1 MMEIQMNKPNVKKVT
16 KNDTVD
22 RMDRFLIFLKLAFV
36 DPTLEIYRGFK
47 KNTMPVAICSLAG
60 LLAWIIA
67 YKNIDFYFFKTL
79 SLDFLYPKGSFR
91 AFYLCASVISGY
103 YIFGLIQ
110 TGRKLKMLNKLSKV
124 FHNSN
129 LKSPMGDLPKF
140 IDDAPIDDSTRKL
153 RLTSAGI
160 PLSKFKV
167 EKDAIETNL
176 DVEIIKIVNTEG
188 SKSLIDIVYGTFAT
202 PHFWHIEDLGKYK
215 DFSFPIGRNQ
225 TGEIT
230 TSLKDVPHFLVAGL
244 TGGGKSTF
252 TRMMTAVL
260 TFNNDDISVSVLDLK
275 GGMEAQLFEDIK
287 GVRIFSEAKN
297 CQMEL
302 LNVREL
308 LDERMKL
315 ISSNKCKDIA
325 EYNKKKTD
333 PRDRLDRKLLIVDEA
348 SELSLKMGDRDAE
361 DLKQINSSLSKVARM
376 GRACGIHLVIG
387 TQKPDNRN
395 LDATIKANLPG
406 IICFYVTNH
415 TQSNVVLG
423 NRRAADLDGSIRGR
437 AIWQWGSQ
445 QQEVQTPYLTPQEVE
460 DAKIAYEEEKDN
472 ERITDEEEYE
482 KYKTKNSV
490 KPRM

>member
-1 MMEIQMNKPNVKKVT
+1 MNKNIPKKVSSVET
-16 KNDTVD
+16 NERID
-22 RMDRFLIFLKLAFV
+22 RLITFLKLALI
-36 DPTLEIYRGFK
+36 DPPIEIVRGFK
-47 KNTMPVAICSLAG
+47 KNTMPVVICALVG
-60 LLAWIIA
+60 IFAWIFA
-67 YKNIDFYFFKTL
+67 YKNIDFYLFKAAHAE
-79 SLDFLYPKGSFR
+79 FLYPRGSFR
-91 AFYLCASVISGY
+91 AFYLSSLILMGY
-103 YIFGLIQ
+103 YFFGIVQ

-124 FHNSN
+124 FQNSN

-140 IDDAPIDDSTRKL
+140 IDDSPIDDSTRKL

-167 EKDAIETNL
+167 EKDSIETNL

-188 SKSLIDIVYGTFAT
+188 SKSLIDIFYGTFAT
-202 PHFWHIEDLGKYK
+202 PHFWHIENLGKYK

-260 TFNNDDISVSVLDLK
+260 TFNNNDLSVSVLDLK

-287 GVRIFSEAKN
+287 GVRIFSEPKN

-325 EYNKKKTD
+325 EYNKKKAD

-437 AIWQWGSQ
+437 AIWQWGSH

-460 DAKIAYEEEKDN
+460 DAQKAYEDEKDN
-472 ERITDEEEYE
+472 ERIIDEEEYE
-482 KYKTKNSV
+482 KYKAKNSI
-490 KPRM
+490 KPRV